1 MEKGKTLIQ
10 EYLSDTY
17 GSEDRKIL
25 TLLKRHLSLC
35 ELRDHRWHVTVV
47 SGRKAILIMEEPVC
61 LESIRVVGLSGKG
74 ALFTRKDQG

>member
-1 MEKGKTLIQ
+1 MEKGETLIQ

-17 GSEDRKIL
+17 GSEDRQIPA
-25 TLLKRHLSLC
+25 LLKRHLSLQ

-47 SGRKAILIMEEPVC
+47 SGRKAVLIVEGPEQ
-61 LESIRVVGLSGKG
+61 LESIRVLGLSGKE